1 MTLGTEVTSCRDLRQ
16 YLAVAVH
23 EMGDADHRR
32 LEGFGIGAG
41 MAQQAAIGV
50 LVDLITVDAVRAGG
64 RLLGPGALA
73 AAIGILHL
81 RHRRRR
87 GLPGSWA
94 GRRRGRG
101 GGGSVVLRG
110 SGVPS
115 TKKTQKML
123 NKT

>member
-50 LVDLITVDAVRAGG
+50 LFDLITVDAVRDGG
-64 RLLGPGALA
+64 RLFGPGTLA
-73 AAIGILHL
+73 AASGILHP
-81 RHRRRR
+81 RPRRRR
-87 GLPGSWA
+87 RTAGPRFAPPPG
-94 GRRRGRG
+94 G
-101 GGGSVVLRG
+101 
-110 SGVPS
+110 
-115 TKKTQKML
+115 
-123 NKT
+123 